1 MSGMDEARPA
11 GAEVGAGPRQGW
23 RDAFPVRVASRV
35 LRDFSR
41 DEVMTL
47 SAALAFYT
55 LLSFAPLLVLL
66 VWASA
71 AIAPG
76 TQEVMLGEIG
86 RLVGGDA
93 QEAAEVVVASARSR
107 PELGSI
113 AGCIAIATA
122 LVGATTVFAQLQ
134 ASLNRIW
141 NVEARPANAI
151 QGWLRRRV
159 LSVGVILSAV
169 FVLLVSLFVSSALG
183 LFLESSGLVWDAFN
197 QAITAAVFVGL
208 FMLLFRYLPD
218 VHMPWRHAA
227 FGGLVTG
234 LLFAAGKAL
243 IGIYLAHG
251 NVGGAYGAAG
261 SLVVLLVWVY
271 YSGTVFF
278 FGAELVKGWLA
289 ERGER
294 IVPSPHA
301 QWREAHR

>member
-1 MSGMDEARPA
+1 MAA
-11 GAEVGAGPRQGW
+11 AWLRQLAT
-23 RDAFPVRVASRV
+23 RCRNAFPVRVALRV
-35 LRDFSR
+35 LRDFGK
-41 DEVMTL
+41 DEVVTL
-47 SAALAFYT
+47 AAALAFYT

-66 VWASA
+66 VWCSS

-76 TQEVMLGEIG
+76 TEAVMLGEIE
-86 RLVGGDA
+86 RLAGTDA
-93 QEAAEVVVASARSR
+93 REAARVVVDSARSR
-107 PELGSI
+107 PELGSF
-113 AGCIAIATA
+113 AGYVAIGTA

-141 NVEARPANAI
+141 NVKARPSNAI
-151 QGWLRRRV
+151 WGWLRRRV
-159 LSVGVILSAV
+159 LSMGVILSTV
-169 FVLLVSLFVSSALG
+169 FVLLVSLIVSSALG
-183 LFLESSGLVWDAFN
+183 LVLKSSGLVWDALN

-208 FMLLFRYLPD
+208 FMVLFRYLPD

-234 LLFAAGKAL
+234 LLFAAGKTL

-251 NVGGAYGAAG
+251 NIGGAYGAAG

-271 YSGTVFF
+271 YSGIVFF

-294 IVPSPHA
+294 IVPTPHA
-301 QWREAHR
+301 EVCEPRR

>member
-1 MSGMDEARPA
+1 MDECQEEGSA
-11 GAEVGAGPRQGW
+11 GKAAETEPERGW
-23 RDAFPVRVASRV
+23 RTLFPARVALRV
-35 LRDFSR
+35 LHDFGQ

-47 SAALAFYT
+47 AAALAFYT

-66 VWASA
+66 VWASSS
-71 AIAPG
+71 IAPG
-76 TQEVMLGEIG
+76 TQDVMLGEIG
-86 RLVGGDA
+86 RLAGDDA
-93 QEAAEVVVASARSR
+93 REAAKVVVDSAKSR

-113 AGCIAIATA
+113 AGYVAIATA

-134 ASLNRIW
+134 TSLNRIW
-141 NVEARPANAI
+141 NVEAHPTNAI
-151 QGWLRRRV
+151 WGWLRRRV
-159 LSVGVILSAV
+159 LSMGVILSAV

-183 LFLESSGLVWDAFN
+183 LFLESSGLVWDALN
-197 QAITAAVFVGL
+197 QVITAAVFVGL
-208 FMLLFRYLPD
+208 FMVLFRYLPD

-234 LLFAAGKAL
+234 ILFAAGKAL
-243 IGIYLAHG
+243 IGVYLAHG

-301 QWREAHR
+301 QVCEPRR

>member
-1 MSGMDEARPA
+1 MVQGSPDQEPMMQQAA
-11 GAEVGAGPRQGW
+11 GW
-23 RDAFPVRVASRV
+23 RNAFPLRVAKRV
-35 LRDFSR
+35 LHDFGE

-47 SAALAFYT
+47 AAALAFYT

-66 VWASA
+66 VWASST
-71 AIAPG
+71 IAPG
-76 TQEVMLGEIG
+76 TQEALLGEIG
-86 RLVGGDA
+86 RLVGSDA
-93 QEAAEVVVASARSR
+93 REAAQVVVDSAKSR

-113 AGCIAIATA
+113 AGYVAIATA
-122 LVGATTVFAQLQ
+122 VIGATTVFAQLQ
-134 ASLNRIW
+134 TSLNRIW
-141 NVEARPANAI
+141 NVEARPTNAI
-151 QGWLRRRV
+151 WGWLRRRV
-159 LSVGVILSAV
+159 LSMGVILSVV
-169 FVLLVSLFVSSALG
+169 FVLVVSLFVSSALG
-183 LFLESSGLVWDAFN
+183 LILESSGLAWDALN

-208 FMLLFRYLPD
+208 FMVLFRYLPD

-234 LLFAAGKAL
+234 ILFSAGKTL
-243 IGIYLAHG
+243 IGVYLAHG

-301 QWREAHR
+301 QVCEPRR